1 MGLVEREL
9 LCVECSIVDK
19 SINIGGDN
27 IADWIE
33 LILIYDLG
41 QKLQLTRI
49 FYIQRRL
56 ILQIAPNPWEV
67 RDHWNLQ

>member
-1 MGLVEREL
+1 VGLVEREL
-9 LCVECSIVDK
+9 LRVECSIVDK

-49 FYIQRRL
+49 LYIQ
-56 ILQIAPNPWEV
+56 
-67 RDHWNLQ
+67 

>member
-49 FYIQRRL
+49 LYIQRRL